1 MCGTYPNLEMIS
13 METKHHCLIDHYERH
28 LNYLRISITDRC
40 NLRCLYCM
48 PPEGLEKLQHEDIL
62 TYEEILRLTR
72 IAVGLG
78 VDKIRLTGGEPLVRK
93 DFPLLLPEL
102 MAIPG
107 LKDVSITTN
116 GIYLKEHL
124 ENIHLAGVKRIN
136 ISLDTL
142 KRDRYR
148 QITGFDGF
156 NRVREAIVLAHEM
169 GFYPIKINM
178 VVLNGINDDEVTDFA
193 QLSVRYPFH
202 VRFIEYMPS
211 GLLLHNEPLRH
222 VSNTIIRERLETA
235 EPLVRL
241 PRKATDGPTVRY
253 RFEGAK
259 GEIGF
264 ISPLT
269 HHFCQVCNRLRLTA
283 KGHLRPCLLSD
294 QELDLK
300 GPIRAGATDRDLER
314 IFARAADHKPRAHHL
329 NSKDETSLSG
339 RMSAIGG

>member
-1 MCGTYPNLEMIS
+1 
-13 METKHHCLIDHYERH
+13 METKRPCLIDHYERR

-40 NLRCLYCM
+40 NLQCRYCM
-48 PPEGLEKLQHEDIL
+48 PSEGLEKLTHEDIL
-62 TYEEILRLTR
+62 TYEEILRLAR

-93 DFPLLLPEL
+93 DFSHLLPEL
-102 MAIPG
+102 MSIPG

-124 ENIHLAGVKRIN
+124 ENICSAGVGRIN
-136 ISLDTL
+136 ISLDSL
-142 KRDRYR
+142 KRDRYQ

-156 NRVREAIVLAHEM
+156 ERVREAIQLAQKK
-169 GFYPIKINM
+169 GFHPIKINM
-178 VVLNGINDDEVTDFA
+178 VVLKGINDDEVADFA
-193 QLSVRYPFH
+193 RLSARYPFH

-222 VSNTIIRERLETA
+222 VSNTVIRERLEA
-235 EPLVRL
+235 VGPLIQL
-241 PRKATDGPTVRY
+241 PRKPTDGPTVRY
-253 RFEGAK
+253 RFEGAQ

-294 QELDLK
+294 EELDLR
-300 GPIRAGATDRDLER
+300 GPMRAGATDRDLEN
-314 IFARAADHKPRAHHL
+314 IFAEATDHKPRAHHL
-329 NSKDETSLSG
+329 NSKDSESLSG

>member
-1 MCGTYPNLEMIS
+1 
-13 METKHHCLIDHYERH
+13 
-28 LNYLRISITDRC
+28 
-40 NLRCLYCM
+40 M
-48 PPEGLEKLQHEDIL
+48 PPEGLEKLRHRDIL
-62 TYEEILRLTR
+62 TYEEILRLAR

-116 GIYLKEHL
+116 GIDLKEHL
-124 ENIHLAGVKRIN
+124 ESIHRAGVKRIN
-136 ISLDTL
+136 ISLDSL

-156 NRVREAIVLAHEM
+156 DRVREAIRLAHQM
-169 GFYPIKINM
+169 GFHPVKLNM
-178 VVLNGINDDEVTDFA
+178 VVLKGFNDDEVSDFA

-202 VRFIEYMPS
+202 IRFIEYMPS
-211 GLLLHNEPLRH
+211 GLFLHNEPLHH
-222 VSNTIIRERLETA
+222 VSNTVIRERLEAT
-235 EPLVRL
+235 EPLIRL

-283 KGHLRPCLLSD
+283 EGHLRPCLLSD

-300 GPIRAGATDRDLER
+300 GPMRAGATDRDLEK
-314 IFARAADHKPRAHHL
+314 IFAKAADQKPRSHHL
-329 NSKDETSLSG
+329 NSEHETTLAG

>member
-1 MCGTYPNLEMIS
+1 
-13 METKHHCLIDHYERH
+13 METKHHRLIDHYERR

-48 PPEGLEKLQHEDIL
+48 PSDGLEKLEHKDIL
-62 TYEEILRLTR
+62 TYEEILRLAR
-72 IAVGLG
+72 IAARLG

-93 DFPLLLPEL
+93 DFPHLLPEL
-102 MAIPG
+102 MSITG

-124 ENIHLAGVKRIN
+124 ETIRSAGVKRIN
-136 ISLDTL
+136 ISLDSL

-156 NRVREAIVLAHEM
+156 DRVREAIFLARKMDFH
-169 GFYPIKINM
+169 PIKINM
-178 VVLNGINDDEVTDFA
+178 VVLKGINDDEVADFA

-211 GLLLHNEPLRH
+211 GLFLHNEPLH
-222 VSNTIIRERLETA
+222 YVSNTVIRERLEATD
-235 EPLVRL
+235 PLIQL
-241 PRKATDGPTVRY
+241 TRKAIDGPTVRY
-253 RFEGAK
+253 RFEGAQ

-300 GPIRAGATDRDLER
+300 GPMRAGASDRDLEK
-314 IFARAADHKPRAHHL
+314 IFAEATDHKPRAHHL
-329 NSKDETSLSG
+329 NSKDSESLSG

>member
-1 MCGTYPNLEMIS
+1 MIS
-13 METKHHCLIDHYERH
+13 METKHHCLIDHYERR

-40 NLRCLYCM
+40 NLQCSYCM
-48 PPEGLEKLQHEDIL
+48 PPDGLEKLEHKDIL
-62 TYEEILRLTR
+62 TYEEILRLAR

-93 DFPLLLPEL
+93 DFPHLLPKL
-102 MAIPG
+102 MSIPG
-107 LKDVSITTN
+107 LRDVSVTTN

-124 ENIHLAGVKRIN
+124 ETIRSAGVKRIN
-136 ISLDTL
+136 ISLDSL

-156 NRVREAIVLAHEM
+156 DRVREAVQLAHKL
-169 GFYPIKINM
+169 GFSPIKINM
-178 VVLNGINDDEVTDFA
+178 VVLKGINDDEVADFSR
-193 QLSVRYPFH
+193 LSVRYPFH

-211 GLLLHNEPLRH
+211 GLFLHSEPLHH
-222 VSNTIIRERLETA
+222 VSNTVIRKRLEATN
-235 EPLVRL
+235 PLIQL
-241 PRKATDGPTVRY
+241 PRKAIDGPTVRY
-253 RFEGAK
+253 RFEGAP

-294 QELDLK
+294 QEMDLK
-300 GPIRAGATDRDLER
+300 GPMRAGATDHDLEK
-314 IFARAADHKPRAHHL
+314 IFAKATDHKPRAHHL
-329 NSKDETSLSG
+329 NSESNMSLEG
-339 RMSAIGG
+339 RMSSIGG

>member
-1 MCGTYPNLEMIS
+1 
-13 METKHHCLIDHYERH
+13 METKRPCLIDHYERR

-40 NLRCLYCM
+40 NLRCRYCM
-48 PPEGLEKLQHEDIL
+48 PSEGLEKLAHEDIL
-62 TYEEILRLTR
+62 TYEEILRLAR

-93 DFPLLLPEL
+93 DFPHLLPEL
-102 MAIPG
+102 MSIPG

-124 ENIHLAGVKRIN
+124 ENIRSAGVSRIN
-136 ISLDTL
+136 ISLDSL

-148 QITGFDGF
+148 KITGFDGF
-156 NRVREAIVLAHEM
+156 ERVREAIQLAQTL
-169 GFYPIKINM
+169 GFHPIKINM
-178 VVLNGINDDEVTDFA
+178 VVLKGINDDEVADFA
-193 QLSVRYPFH
+193 RLSTRYPFH

-211 GLLLHNEPLRH
+211 GLLLHNEPLHH
-222 VSNTIIRERLETA
+222 VSNAVIRERLEA
-235 EPLVRL
+235 VEPLIQL
-241 PRKATDGPTVRY
+241 PRKPTDGPTVRY
-253 RFEGAK
+253 RFEGAQ

-294 QELDLK
+294 EELDLR
-300 GPIRAGATDRDLER
+300 GPMRAGATDRDLED
-314 IFARAADHKPRAHHL
+314 IFVGAADHKPRAHHL
-329 NSKDETSLSG
+329 NSKDSESLSG
-339 RMSAIGG
+339 QMSAIGG

>member
-1 MCGTYPNLEMIS
+1 
-13 METKHHCLIDHYERH
+13 METKRPCLIDHYERR

-48 PPEGLEKLQHEDIL
+48 PSEGLEKLKHRDIL
-62 TYEEILRLTR
+62 TYEEILRLAR
-72 IAVGLG
+72 IAVRLG

-93 DFPLLLPEL
+93 DFPHLLPEL

-124 ENIHLAGVKRIN
+124 ENIRSAGVKRIN
-136 ISLDTL
+136 ISLDSL
-142 KRDRYR
+142 KRDRY
-148 QITGFDGF
+148 QKITGFDGF
-156 NRVREAIVLAHEM
+156 ERVREAIQLARTV
-169 GFYPIKINM
+169 GFSPVKINM
-178 VVLNGINDDEVTDFA
+178 VVLKGINDDEVTDFA
-193 QLSVRYPFH
+193 RLSMRYPFH

-211 GLLLHNEPLRH
+211 GLLVHNEPLH
-222 VSNTIIRERLETA
+222 YVSNTVIKERLEA
-235 EPLVRL
+235 MAPLVQL
-241 PRKATDGPTVRY
+241 PRKAIDGPTVRY
-253 RFEGAK
+253 RFEGAQ

-294 QELDLK
+294 RELDLK
-300 GPIRAGATDRDLER
+300 GPMRAGATDRDLED
-314 IFARAADHKPRAHHL
+314 IFAEATELKPRAHHL
-329 NSKDETSLSG
+329 NSKDSESLSG
-339 RMSAIGG
+339 RMSTIGG

>member
-1 MCGTYPNLEMIS
+1 MIS
-13 METKHHCLIDHYERH
+13 METKRHCLIDHYERR

-40 NLRCLYCM
+40 NLQCLYCM
-48 PPEGLEKLQHEDIL
+48 PPDGLEKLKHKDIL
-62 TYEEILRLTR
+62 TYEEILRLAR

-102 MAIPG
+102 MFIPG

-124 ENIHLAGVKRIN
+124 ENIRSAGVKRIN
-136 ISLDTL
+136 ISLDSL
-142 KRDRYR
+142 KRERYR

-156 NRVREAIVLAHEM
+156 NRVREAIQLAHKM
-169 GFYPIKINM
+169 DFHPIKINM
-178 VVLNGINDDEVTDFA
+178 VVLKGINDDEVADFA
-193 QLSVRYPFH
+193 RLSVRYPFH

-211 GLLLHNEPLRH
+211 GLFLHNEPLH
-222 VSNTIIRERLETA
+222 YVSNTVIRERLEATD
-235 EPLVRL
+235 PLIQL
-241 PRKATDGPTVRY
+241 PRKAIDGPTVRY
-253 RFEGAK
+253 RFEGAQ

-264 ISPLT
+264 ISPRT

-300 GPIRAGATDRDLER
+300 GPMRAGATDRDLEK
-314 IFARAADHKPRAHHL
+314 IFVEATDHKPRAHHL
-329 NSKDETSLSG
+329 NSEDEMSLEG

>member
-1 MCGTYPNLEMIS
+1 
-13 METKHHCLIDHYERH
+13 METQQHCLIDHYERH

-40 NLRCLYCM
+40 NLRCRYCM
-48 PPEGLEKLQHEDIL
+48 PPEGLEKLRHEDIL
-62 TYEEILRLTR
+62 TYEEILRLAR

-93 DFPLLLPEL
+93 DFPLLLPDL

-107 LKDVSITTN
+107 LKDVSLTTN
-116 GIYLKEHL
+116 GIHLKEHL
-124 ENIHLAGVKRIN
+124 ERIRSAGVKRIN
-136 ISLDTL
+136 ISLDSL
-142 KRDRYR
+142 RKDRYR
-148 QITGFDGF
+148 QMTGFDGLD
-156 NRVREAIVLAHEM
+156 RVHEAIRLAHEM
-169 GFYPIKINM
+169 GFHPVKINM
-178 VVLNGINDDEVTDFA
+178 VVLKGINDDEVTEFA
-193 QLSVRYPFH
+193 NLSVRYPFQ

-211 GLLLHNEPLRH
+211 GLLLHNEPLQH
-222 VSNTIIRERLETA
+222 VSNTVIRERLEA
-235 EPLVRL
+235 MAPLIQL

-253 RFEGAK
+253 RFEGAL

-294 QELDLK
+294 EELDLK
-300 GPIRAGATDRDLER
+300 GPMRAGAKDEDLKKVFAQAAER
-314 IFARAADHKPRAHHL
+314 KPRAHHL
-329 NSKDETSLSG
+329 NSKDETTLSG

>member
-1 MCGTYPNLEMIS
+1 
-13 METKHHCLIDHYERH
+13 METKHHCLIDHYERR

-40 NLRCLYCM
+40 NLRCLYCI
-48 PPEGLEKLQHEDIL
+48 PPKGLDKLRHEDIL
-62 TYEEILRLTR
+62 TYEEILRLAR
-72 IAVGLG
+72 IAARLG

-93 DFPLLLPEL
+93 DFPHLLPEL
-102 MAIPG
+102 MSIPG

-124 ENIHLAGVKRIN
+124 ETIRSAGVKRIN
-136 ISLDTL
+136 ISLDSL
-142 KRDRYR
+142 ERDRYR

-156 NRVREAIVLAHEM
+156 DRVREAILLAHKM
-169 GFYPIKINM
+169 DFHPIKINM
-178 VVLNGINDDEVTDFA
+178 VVLKGINDHEVADFA
-193 QLSVRYPFH
+193 RLSVRYPFH

-211 GLLLHNEPLRH
+211 GLFLHNEPLH
-222 VSNTIIRERLETA
+222 YVSNTVIRERLEA
-235 EPLVRL
+235 IGPLIQL
-241 PRKATDGPTVRY
+241 PRKAIDGPTVRY
-253 RFEGAK
+253 RFESAL

-300 GPIRAGATDRDLER
+300 GPMRAGASDRDLEK
-314 IFARAADHKPRAHHL
+314 IFAEATDHKPRAHHL
-329 NSKDETSLSG
+329 NSEDKISLEG

>member
-1 MCGTYPNLEMIS
+1 
-13 METKHHCLIDHYERH
+13 METKHHGLIDHYERR

-48 PPEGLEKLQHEDIL
+48 PPEGLEKMRHEDIL
-62 TYEEILRLTR
+62 TYEEILRLAR
-72 IAVGLG
+72 IAARLG
-78 VDKIRLTGGEPLVRK
+78 VDKIRLTGGEPLVRR
-93 DFPLLLPEL
+93 DFPHLLPEL
-102 MAIPG
+102 MSIPG

-124 ENIHLAGVKRIN
+124 ENIRSSGVKRIN
-136 ISLDTL
+136 ISLDSL
-142 KRDRYR
+142 KRERYR

-156 NRVREAIVLAHEM
+156 DRVREAIQLAHKM
-169 GFYPIKINM
+169 DFHPIKINM
-178 VVLNGINDDEVTDFA
+178 VVLSGINDDEVADFA
-193 QLSVRYPFH
+193 RLSVRYPFH

-211 GLLLHNEPLRH
+211 GLLLHNEPLH
-222 VSNTIIRERLETA
+222 YVSNTVIRERLEA
-235 EPLVRL
+235 AIGPLIQL
-241 PRKATDGPTVRY
+241 PRKAIDGPTVRY
-253 RFEGAK
+253 RFENAL

-300 GPIRAGATDRDLER
+300 GPMRAGASDRDLEK
-314 IFARAADHKPRAHHL
+314 IFAEATDHKPRAHHL
-329 NSKDETSLSG
+329 DSEDEISLEG
-339 RMSAIGG
+339 RMSTIGG

>member
-1 MCGTYPNLEMIS
+1 
-13 METKHHCLIDHYERH
+13 METKQPCLIDHYERR

-48 PPEGLEKLQHEDIL
+48 PSDGLEKLEHKEIL
-62 TYEEILRLTR
+62 TYEEILRLAR

-93 DFPLLLPEL
+93 DFPHLLPAL
-102 MAIPG
+102 MSILG

-124 ENIHLAGVKRIN
+124 ENIASAGVNRIN
-136 ISLDTL
+136 ISLDSL

-156 NRVREAIVLAHEM
+156 ERVREAIQLAQNL
-169 GFYPIKINM
+169 GFCPIKINM
-178 VVLNGINDDEVTDFA
+178 VVLKGINDDEVVDFA
-193 QLSVRYPFH
+193 RLSMRYPFH

-211 GLLLHNEPLRH
+211 GLLLHNEPLNY
-222 VSNTIIRERLETA
+222 VSNTVIRERLEA
-235 EPLVRL
+235 IGPLIQL
-241 PRKATDGPTVRY
+241 PRKAIDGPTVRY
-253 RFEGAK
+253 RFKEAQ

-283 KGHLRPCLLSD
+283 KGYLRPCLLSD
-294 QELDLK
+294 QELDLR
-300 GPIRAGATDRDLER
+300 GPMRAGATDRDLAN
-314 IFARAADHKPRAHHL
+314 IFAEAAGQKPREHHL
-329 NSKDETSLSG
+329 NSKDSESLSG
-339 RMSAIGG
+339 QMSAIGG

>member
-1 MCGTYPNLEMIS
+1 
-13 METKHHCLIDHYERH
+13 METKQPCLIDHYERR

-48 PPEGLEKLQHEDIL
+48 PAEGLEKLEHKDIL
-62 TYEEILRLTR
+62 TYEEILRLAR

-93 DFPLLLPEL
+93 DFPHLLPEL
-102 MAIPG
+102 MAMPG

-124 ENIHLAGVKRIN
+124 RNIRSAGVNRIN
-136 ISLDTL
+136 ISLDSL

-148 QITGFDGF
+148 HITGFDGF
-156 NRVREAIVLAHEM
+156 ERVREAIQLARNL
-169 GFYPIKINM
+169 GFCPIKINM
-178 VVLNGINDDEVTDFA
+178 VVLKGINDDEVADFA
-193 QLSVRYPFH
+193 RLSMRYPFH

-211 GLLLHNEPLRH
+211 GLLIHNEPLNY
-222 VSNTIIRERLETA
+222 VSNTVIRERLEA
-235 EPLVRL
+235 IGPLIQL
-241 PRKATDGPTVRY
+241 PRKAIDGPTVRY
-253 RFEGAK
+253 RFEGAQ

-294 QELDLK
+294 QELDLR
-300 GPIRAGATDRDLER
+300 GPMREGATDRDLEN
-314 IFARAADHKPRAHHL
+314 IFAEAAEHKPRAHHL
-329 NSKDETSLSG
+329 NSDDSETLSG

>member
-1 MCGTYPNLEMIS
+1 
-13 METKHHCLIDHYERH
+13 METKLPCLIDHYERR

-48 PPEGLEKLQHEDIL
+48 PDGGLEKLEHKDIL
-62 TYEEILRLTR
+62 TYEELLRLAR
-72 IAVGLG
+72 IAVALG

-93 DFPLLLPEL
+93 DFPHLLPEL

-124 ENIHLAGVKRIN
+124 ENIRAAGVKRIN
-136 ISLDTL
+136 ISLDSL
-142 KRDRYR
+142 KRERYR

-156 NRVREAIVLAHEM
+156 ERVREAIQLARTL
-169 GFYPIKINM
+169 GFHPIKINM
-178 VVLNGINDDEVTDFA
+178 VVLKGINDDEVVDFA
-193 QLSVRYPFH
+193 RLSMRYPFH

-211 GLLLHNEPLRH
+211 GLLLHNEPLH
-222 VSNTIIRERLETA
+222 YVSNTVIRERLEA
-235 EPLVRL
+235 MEPLIRL
-241 PRKATDGPTVRY
+241 PRKAIDGPTVRY
-253 RFEGAK
+253 RFEGAQ

-283 KGHLRPCLLSD
+283 NGHLRPCLLSD
-294 QELDLK
+294 QELDLR
-300 GPIRAGATDRDLER
+300 GPMRAGATDRDLEN
-314 IFARAADHKPRAHHL
+314 IFAEAADRKPRAHHL
-329 NSKDETSLSG
+329 NSEDSESLSG

>member
-1 MCGTYPNLEMIS
+1 
-13 METKHHCLIDHYERH
+13 METKHHCLIDHYERR

-40 NLRCLYCM
+40 NLQCLYCM
-48 PPEGLEKLQHEDIL
+48 PPEGIKKLRHEDIL
-62 TYEEILRLTR
+62 TYEEILRLAR
-72 IAVGLG
+72 IAARLG

-102 MAIPG
+102 MSIPG

-124 ENIHLAGVKRIN
+124 ENIRSAGIKRIN
-136 ISLDTL
+136 ISLDGL

-148 QITGFDGF
+148 RITGFDGF
-156 NRVREAIVLAHEM
+156 DRVREAILLAHKLD
-169 GFYPIKINM
+169 FYPIKINM
-178 VVLNGINDDEVTDFA
+178 VVLKGINDDEVVDFA

-211 GLLLHNEPLRH
+211 GLLLHNEPLH
-222 VSNTIIRERLETA
+222 YVSNTVIRERLEA
-235 EPLVRL
+235 IEPLIQL
-241 PRKATDGPTVRY
+241 PRKAIDGPTVRH
-253 RFEGAK
+253 RFEGAQ

-283 KGHLRPCLLSD
+283 KGHLRPCLLSN

-300 GPIRAGATDRDLER
+300 GPMRAGATDRDLEN
-314 IFARAADHKPRAHHL
+314 IFAEAADRKPRAHHL
-329 NSKDETSLSG
+329 NSEDDMSLDG

>member
-1 MCGTYPNLEMIS
+1 
-13 METKHHCLIDHYERH
+13 METKQPCLIDLYERR

-48 PPEGLEKLQHEDIL
+48 PSEGLEKLEHKDIL
-62 TYEEILRLTR
+62 TYEEILRLAR
-72 IAVGLG
+72 IAVALG

-93 DFPLLLPEL
+93 DFPHLLPEL
-102 MAIPG
+102 MSIPG

-124 ENIHLAGVKRIN
+124 ENIRSAGVNRIN
-136 ISLDTL
+136 ISLDSL
-142 KRDRYR
+142 KRDRYQ

-156 NRVREAIVLAHEM
+156 ERVREAIQLARNL
-169 GFYPIKINM
+169 GFRPIKINM
-178 VVLNGINDDEVTDFA
+178 VVLKGINDDEVVDFA
-193 QLSVRYPFH
+193 RLSMRYPFH
-202 VRFIEYMPS
+202 MRFIEYMPS
-211 GLLLHNEPLRH
+211 GLLLHNEPLH
-222 VSNTIIRERLETA
+222 YVSNTVIRERLEA
-235 EPLVRL
+235 IEPLIQL
-241 PRKATDGPTVRY
+241 PRKAIDGPTVRY
-253 RFEGAK
+253 RFKEAQ

-294 QELDLK
+294 EELDLR
-300 GPIRAGATDRDLER
+300 GPMRAGATDRDLEN
-314 IFARAADHKPRAHHL
+314 IFAEAADHKPRAHHL
-329 NSKDETSLSG
+329 NSKDSESLSG